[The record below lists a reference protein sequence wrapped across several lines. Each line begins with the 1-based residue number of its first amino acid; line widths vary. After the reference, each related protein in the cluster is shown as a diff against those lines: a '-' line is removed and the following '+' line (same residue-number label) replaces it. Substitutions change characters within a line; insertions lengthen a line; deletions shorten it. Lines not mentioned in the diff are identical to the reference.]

1 MEILVT
7 GGGGF
12 LGGAVVREL
21 LARGHGVRSIS
32 RGHYPGLQD
41 LGVASFQADLAE
53 GGSEL
58 NRALEGV
65 DGVIHCAAKAG
76 ISGSRASYMRANLE
90 GTRKLLRAAK
100 NHGVSRFVHTSS
112 PSVCFDGSDH
122 VNAGP
127 DLPHATRFLAPYPES
142 KSLAEKAVLA
152 AHDGREFLT
161 SALRPHLIF
170 GPGDPHLIPKL
181 LRRAASGRLMQVGP
195 GSNVVSM
202 TYVENGALAHVLAME
217 ALQPG
222 AAIAG
227 RAYFVNQTEPV
238 NLWSWIAELLKA
250 LDLPPVK
257 RKVSL
262 GFAYRIGAV
271 LETTNK
277 LLRSRSDPAM
287 SRFVAQQLATSH
299 SYDMGPL
306 ERDLGYVERVSMEEA
321 TRRTVGSLIENGWH

>member
-1 MEILVT
+1 MEVLVT

-32 RGHYPGLQD
+32 RGHYPELESS
-41 LGVASFQADLAE
+41 GVGCFQADLAE
-53 GGSEL
+53 GGAEM

-65 DGVIHCAAKAG
+65 DCVIHCAAKAG
-76 ISGSRASYMRANLE
+76 ISGSRASYMRANFE

-100 NHGVSRFVHTSS
+100 NHGVTRFVHTSS
-112 PSVCFDGSDH
+112 PSVCFDGTDH

-142 KSLAEKAVLA
+142 KSLAERAVLE
-152 AHDGREFLT
+152 AHDGTDFLT
-161 SALRPHLIF
+161 CALRPHLIF

-181 LRRAASGRLMQVGP
+181 LGRAQSGRLMRVGP
-195 GSNVVSM
+195 GTNQVSM
-202 TYVENGALAHVLAME
+202 TFVENGALAHVLAAE
-217 ALQPG
+217 ALAPG

-238 NLWSWIAELLKA
+238 ELWTWVANLLQA

-257 RKVSL
+257 RSVSL
-262 GFAYRIGAV
+262 GFAYRAGAV
-271 LETTNK
+271 LETVHS
-277 LLRSRSDPAM
+277 LLRRPGDPAM

-306 ERDLGYVERVSMEEA
+306 ERDLGYCERVDMAEA
-321 TRRTVGSLIENGWH
+321 TRRTIEALAASGW